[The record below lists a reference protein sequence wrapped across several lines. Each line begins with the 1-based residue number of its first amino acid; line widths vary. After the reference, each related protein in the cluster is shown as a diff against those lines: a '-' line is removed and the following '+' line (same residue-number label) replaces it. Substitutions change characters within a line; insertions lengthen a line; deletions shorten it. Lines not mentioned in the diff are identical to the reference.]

1 MPELW
6 KKYLSKFILMGRSGC
21 PTNGTELGWGDS
33 PCKPKMF
40 NLPLLLD
47 PPPHILAKFLP
58 VTCIFSYTI
67 ITYFFSTFL
76 WTRSFN
82 TKQCPSR
89 ISPRIVHLYPR
100 SDQKCPL
107 LWFVLLPILGVECPP
122 FPKPLWETLGINL
135 KQPKSY
141 SFPPQ

>member
-1 MPELW
+1 M
-6 KKYLSKFILMGRSGC
+6 KKISFKVYPYGEIRMSH
-21 PTNGTELGWGDS
+21 NETELGWGGS
-33 PCKPKMF
+33 PCKPKML

-100 SDQKCPL
+100 SDQNCPL

-122 FPKPLWETLGINL
+122 SPKPLWETLGINL